1 MQLSNDIKR
10 IAIGSFD
17 GMHVAHQVLAEKVDA
32 LVIIER
38 NGGYLTPGYKR
49 SWFTSKICCFYH
61 FDVIK
66 SLTPEAF
73 VHMLSTDFPALETIV
88 VGYDF
93 HFGKD
98 KAGNA
103 GMLHTLSDK
112 EVVIV
117 DEVSYEGIAIHSR
130 TIKTFLRE
138 GKIEMANRFLG
149 RTYSIEG
156 EVIQGQGLG
165 KKALVS
171 TLNLAVKE
179 YQLPMEGVYATR
191 TFVEGEWLN
200 SVSFLGRRVTTD
212 DSYAVESH
220 ILDKEIGAVKG
231 KLLLQFVD
239 FIRPNKKFDSLDAL
253 KKQILDD
260 IGSAK
265 KILATA
271 DISTSVSTE
280 ADYVCLGDPEF

>member
-1 MQLSNDIKR
+1 
-10 IAIGSFD
+10 
-17 GMHVAHQVLAEKVDA
+17 MHVAHQTLAEKVDA

-49 SWFTSKICCFYH
+49 SHYTSKICCFYH
-61 FDVIK
+61 FDVIR
-66 SLTPEAF
+66 SLTPQAF
-73 VHMLSTDFPALETIV
+73 VDMLIVDFPALEMIV

-93 HFGKD
+93 HFGKN

-112 EVVIV
+112 EVVVV
-117 DEVSYEGIAIHSR
+117 DEVSYEGVAIHSR

-149 RTYSIEG
+149 RTYCIEG
-156 EVIQGQGLG
+156 EVIPGQGLG
-165 KKALVS
+165 KKALVP
-171 TLNLAVKE
+171 TLNLAVQE

-191 TFVEGEWLN
+191 TYVNGRWFD

-220 ILDKEIGAVKG
+220 ILDQEIGSVEG
-231 KLLLQFVD
+231 KVGLQFID
-239 FIRPNKKFDSLDAL
+239 FIRINKKFDSLDAL
-253 KKQILDD
+253 KKQIH
-260 IGSAK
+260 
-265 KILATA
+265 A
-271 DISTSVSTE
+271 DIEGAKRILS
-280 ADYVCLGDPEF
+280 